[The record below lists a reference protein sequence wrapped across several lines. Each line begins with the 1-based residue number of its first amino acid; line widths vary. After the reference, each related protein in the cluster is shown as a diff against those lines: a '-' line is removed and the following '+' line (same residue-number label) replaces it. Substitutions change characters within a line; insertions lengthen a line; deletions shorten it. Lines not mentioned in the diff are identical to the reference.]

1 MTPKDSLLSP
11 TAIFLLFHDVD
22 VDLDI
27 ALEIE
32 LLKMESEDKL

>member
-22 VDLDI
+22 VELDI
-27 ALEIE
+27 DLEVE
-32 LLKMESEDKL
+32 LLEMESENKL